1 MKLVPSPL
9 CTFCGDH
16 EETLEHL
23 FINCTFSKK
32 FWLSVITWLNGYD
45 MKIDKLDEITILF
58 GIPDNNPDN
67 YLLNHIIIMGKQ
79 TIYLCRYK
87 NIKPSLSL
95 LKAKTK
101 ETKKLELIIAKKNKK
116 KSLHYKKWQNMS
128 VL

>member
-1 MKLVPSPL
+1 
-9 CTFCGDH
+9 
-16 EETLEHL
+16 
-23 FINCTFSKK
+23 
-32 FWLSVITWLNGYD
+32 
-45 MKIDKLDEITILF
+45 
-58 GIPDNNPDN
+58 
-67 YLLNHIIIMGKQ
+67 MGKQ

-116 KSLHYKKWQNMS
+116 ESLHYKKWQNMS